1 MLSKLNK
8 KKAIYVLSCLSIFLL
23 IYVLN
28 HFTLYTSDDFVYHF
42 IYKDS
47 MPTGNEQPISNL
59 MDLITS
65 QVNHWRVWNGRFTA
79 HSIVQ
84 VFMQLHKEYFNVLNS
99 FIFLML
105 IIMSDKTSSRMMKEE
120 RKSFDSIYIV
130 SLFLMFWWFLPEIGK
145 TVLWVSGSGNYLWTG
160 FIDLLWLYLFINF
173 SSSKKWSVLTIPLAF
188 FMGAGNENT
197 SPAVILLGGL
207 FLFYDLIKEKKLRVI
222 KIIELVSATIGF
234 VLMILSP
241 GSQKRGGGYPIL
253 PNLNN
258 NILSLIQRSWERYSF
273 LYVMLIVLLIIA
285 ILAKY
290 IKKDH
295 LLSICFLLAA
305 HFACIFSLV
314 ASREWPPRVFFG
326 ASVLLCITIII
337 AAKAVFENNN
347 EIKKMAVIVILLVVV
362 KFAFSYK
369 NVVKD
374 NYTTYRIVQK
384 QYDDI
389 HRAIEN
395 HQTSVTLKR
404 FPKPQHLYN
413 AYLGTANL
421 NDKSDA
427 WFNQWM
433 AVYFGIDKIESVS
446 PEE

>member
-1 MLSKLNK
+1 MLNKLNRK
-8 KKAIYVLSCLSIFLL
+8 KTIYIASCLSIFLL

-28 HFTLYTSDDFVYHF
+28 HFTLYTSDDYVYHF
-42 IYKDS
+42 IYQDS
-47 MPTGNEQPISNL
+47 MPTGNEQPIRNL

-65 QVNHWRVWNGRFTA
+65 QVTHWQVWNGRFTA

-84 VFMQLHKEYFNVLNS
+84 TFMQFHKEYFNVLNS
-99 FIFLML
+99 IIFLML
-105 IIMSDKTSSRMMKEE
+105 IIMSDKLSSRMMKEE

-173 SSSKKWSVLTIPLAF
+173 TISKKWSILTIPLAF

-207 FLFYDLIKEKKLRVI
+207 FLFYNLIKEKKFRVI

-234 VLMILSP
+234 VLMISSP

-253 PNLNN
+253 PNLKN
-258 NILSLIQRSWERYSF
+258 NILSLIQRSWERYSV
-273 LYVMLIVLLIIA
+273 LYVILIVLLVIA

-295 LLSICFLLAA
+295 LISIGFLLTA

-326 ASVLLCITIII
+326 ASVLLCIAMII
-337 AAKAVFENNN
+337 AAKAVLENNDW
-347 EIKKMAVIVILLVVV
+347 IKKIAVIVILLVVV

-389 HRAIEN
+389 HQAIEN

-413 AYLGTANL
+413 AYLDTANL
-421 NDKSDA
+421 NNKSDA

-446 PEE
+446 SEE

>member
-1 MLSKLNK
+1 M
-8 KKAIYVLSCLSIFLL
+8 
-23 IYVLN
+23 
-28 HFTLYTSDDFVYHF
+28 
-42 IYKDS
+42 
-47 MPTGNEQPISNL
+47 
-59 MDLITS
+59 
-65 QVNHWRVWNGRFTA
+65 
-79 HSIVQ
+79 
-84 VFMQLHKEYFNVLNS
+84 
-99 FIFLML
+99 
-105 IIMSDKTSSRMMKEE
+105 
-120 RKSFDSIYIV
+120 
-130 SLFLMFWWFLPEIGK
+130 
-145 TVLWVSGSGNYLWTG
+145 WTG

-253 PNLNN
+253 PNLKN

-389 HRAIEN
+389 HQAIEI

>member
-65 QVNHWRVWNGRFTA
+65 QVTHWQVWNGRFTA

-84 VFMQLHKEYFNVLNS
+84 VFMQFHKEYFNVLNS

-105 IIMSDKTSSRMMKEE
+105 IIMSDKISSRMMKEE
-120 RKSFDSIYIV
+120 RKTFDSIYIV

-145 TVLWVSGSGNYLWTG
+145 TLLWVSGSGNYLWTG

-173 SSSKKWSVLTIPLAF
+173 SISKKWSILTIPLAF

-207 FLFYDLIKEKKLRVI
+207 FLFYDFIKEKKLRVI

-234 VLMILSP
+234 VLMISSP
-241 GSQKRGGGYPIL
+241 GSQKRGGSYPIL
-253 PNLNN
+253 PNLKN
-258 NILSLIQRSWERYSF
+258 NILSLIQRSWERYSV
-273 LYVMLIVLLIIA
+273 LYVILIVLLVIA

-290 IKKDH
+290 IKKGH
-295 LLSICFLLAA
+295 LISIGFLLTA

-326 ASVLLCITIII
+326 ASVLLCIAIII
-337 AAKAVFENNN
+337 AAKAVLGNNN
-347 EIKKMAVIVILLVVV
+347 EIKIMAVIVILLVVV

-389 HRAIEN
+389 HQAIEN

-413 AYLGTANL
+413 AYLDTANL

-446 PEE
+446 SEE